1 MWRVPKGGGKAWPDF
16 ETTRPATDQP
26 PCATVVEGAGGS
38 GGHGR
43 ASRSTTPS
51 RRLACGDLAGGRT
64 RRRPQHQRHHKQ
76 TRGSPTGAKEQAG
89 CWRAASGPGRASR
102 RRAQPPISHHA
113 PLLWRA
119 PEGPEGTGGLRD
131 RPLRAAGSRVA
142 ISRAAGPDG
151 ARNTNGA
158 TSNTHRKAAAH
169 RHTQRFGPQN
179 KTRGSPSGPPRVHAT
194 SSYSTRSR
202 GRAFSAVAQPRP
214 RRPGPRSGQRP
225 CAGCRRRRPG

>member
-1 MWRVPKGGGKAWPDF
+1 MPEGPEGTGGLRDRHSERSSRAAISRAAGPDGARNTNVTTSKHAAAPP
-16 ETTRPATDQP
+16 ERRTRPGCWWAAARP
-26 PCATVVEGAGGS
+26 
-38 GGHGR
+38 
-43 ASRSTTPS
+43 
-51 RRLACGDLAGGRT
+51 GRT
-64 RRRPQHQRHHKQ
+64 
-76 TRGSPTGAKEQAG
+76 
-89 CWRAASGPGRASR
+89 SR

-131 RPLRAAGSRVA
+131 RPLRAKLACGDLAGGRTRRRPQHQRHHKQHTQEGRRPPA
-142 ISRAAGPDG
+142 HTAAGPDG

-194 SSYSTRSR
+194 SSYSTPSR

-214 RRPGPRSGQRP
+214 RRPGPR
-225 CAGCRRRRPG
+225 